1 VKPVQ
6 RPQPPWTAGRAVAAL
21 LLILS
26 SAAAARPSA
35 QDLGQQC
42 GHRHVVFDYTDHNQN
57 ENATYPS
64 ISYQQQKIYEKSFCD
79 EIVNVETW
87 FAQKNWWT
95 LLSDEQP
102 ERFVALPETYLVRRG
117 SFDGPYPDVLVVT
130 NTDYQLSES
139 LVPAFYG
146 HRGRMQFPARR
157 AAVNEGAIAHELT
170 HVFFPNSNRMLAEGL
185 AVYVQ
190 SKIGK
195 NLAYPTFDQTPDQL
209 VQAFTCGSKKTP
221 LSAINLAALDQVTTP
236 TPLGLRIGPLVYEA
250 DPSPPYAIAGSFV
263 GYLIET
269 DTLGIDLFH
278 QLYVRTPLVPLE
290 RDAGSPERWRE
301 VYGVSL
307 ADLETGWKRKITN
320 LGCPP

>member
-1 VKPVQ
+1 MV
-6 RPQPPWTAGRAVAAL
+6 L

-26 SAAAARPSA
+26 SAAAFRASA
-35 QDLGQQC
+35 QELGQQC
-42 GHRHVVFDYTDHNQN
+42 GHRHVVFDYTDRNPT

-64 ISYQQQKIYEKSFCD
+64 ISTGQRQIYEQSFCK
-79 EIVNVETW
+79 EIADVEKW
-87 FAQKNWWT
+87 FTQQHWWT
-95 LLSDEQP
+95 LLSEQP
-102 ERFVALPETYLVRRG
+102 ERFMALPETYIARRG
-117 SFDGPYPDVLVVT
+117 SFDGPFPDLLVIT
-130 NTDYQLSES
+130 NTEYQLSES
-139 LVPAFYG
+139 LVPSFYG

-190 SKIGK
+190 SKIGM

-209 VQAFTCGSKKTP
+209 VQEFTCGSKKTP

-269 DTLGIDLFH
+269 DTLGMDLFH

-290 RDAGSPERWRE
+290 RDAGSPDRWKE

-320 LGCPP
+320 LGCSP